1 MSIGY
6 FSDEFCDQLTRQ
18 MKKTAYG
25 RTFFARLRNRLQS
38 HAVHFKLPMDGFI
51 LPPTEEDFRIDTN
64 VLRPP
69 FPNTVIE
76 YTASDGELKA
86 GEFRSS
92 KRLVLAVDEGDSV
105 VLFIAYS
112 EDDKYRWIPPLAYFR
127 FHYGNEISLS
137 RTQPKELSDEILTAG
152 EAWDGAISKLP
163 SFDYSFDHY
172 ISDELRNLNQ
182 ELSVYMDFCKAL
194 AEYDT
199 EFTDHRPDA
208 ETAKKRRIRGKKPLY
223 TYKVITITGK
233 RRVSEVS
240 KGGTHAS
247 PVAHLRRGHWRTYK
261 SGVRGWVNAMMIN
274 GTDGIVV
281 KDYKVESRA

>member
-6 FSDEFCDQLTRQ
+6 FSDEFCDDLTRY
-18 MKKTAYG
+18 MKTKPQGAA
-25 RTFFARLRNRLQS
+25 FFGRLRKRLHS
-38 HAVHFKLPMDGFI
+38 HAVHFKLPEDGYV
-51 LPPTEEDFRIDTN
+51 LPDSGDSVIVFTD
-64 VLRPP
+64 VLKPP
-69 FPNTVIE
+69 FPTTVIE
-76 YTASDGELKA
+76 FVTADSVLKP

-92 KRLVLAVDEGDSV
+92 KRLVMAVDEGDSV
-105 VLFIAYS
+105 VLYPAFIK
-112 EDDKYRWIPPLAYFR
+112 DDSGKWVPPLVHWR
-127 FHYGNEISLS
+127 FYYGKELMLS
-137 RTQPKELSDEILTAG
+137 RSKAKVITDDILAVG
-152 EAWDGAISKLP
+152 EAWDGAVTSRASL
-163 SFDYSFDHY
+163 DHFVPN
-172 ISDELRNLNQ
+172 ELRNLNQ

-208 ETAKKRRIRGKKPLY
+208 ELARQRRIRGKRPLY

-233 RRVSEVS
+233 RRVSEIS

-261 SGVRGWVNAMMIN
+261 SGRKSWVRAAMIN

>member
-6 FSDEFCDQLTRQ
+6 FSDEFCDDLTRY
-18 MKKTAYG
+18 MKTTPQGAA
-25 RTFFARLRNRLQS
+25 FFGRLRKRLHS
-38 HAVHFKLPMDGFI
+38 HAVHFKLPEDGYV
-51 LPPTEEDFRIDTN
+51 LPDSGDSVIISTD
-64 VLRPP
+64 VLKPP
-69 FPNTVIE
+69 FPTTVIE
-76 YTASDGELKA
+76 YATADSELKP

-92 KRLVLAVDEGDSV
+92 KRLILTVDEGDSV
-105 VLFIAYS
+105 VLYPAFIN
-112 EDDKYRWIPPLAYFR
+112 DDSGKWVPPLVHWR
-127 FHYGNEISLS
+127 FYYGKEIVLS
-137 RTQPKELSDEILTAG
+137 RSEAKVITDDILAVG
-152 EAWDGAISKLP
+152 EAWDGAVSSRTSL
-163 SFDYSFDHY
+163 DHF
-172 ISDELRNLNQ
+172 IPNELRNLNQ

-208 ETAKKRRIRGKKPLY
+208 ELARQRRIRGKKPLY

-261 SGVRGWVNAMMIN
+261 SGRKSWVRAAMIN

>member
-6 FSDEFCDQLTRQ
+6 FSDEFCDDLTRY
-18 MKKTAYG
+18 MKTKPQGAA
-25 RTFFARLRNRLQS
+25 FFGRLRKRLQS
-38 HAVHFKLPMDGFI
+38 HAIHFKLPENGYVMPDSG
-51 LPPTEEDFRIDTN
+51 DS
-64 VLRPP
+64 VLISTDVLKPP
-69 FPNTVIE
+69 FPTTVIE
-76 YTASDGELKA
+76 FSTADENLRA
-86 GEFRSS
+86 DEFRSS

-105 VLFIAYS
+105 VLFASYIK
-112 EDDKYRWIPPLAYFR
+112 DDVAKWIPPMIYWR
-127 FHYGNEISLS
+127 FYYGKEIALS
-137 RTQPKELSDEILTAG
+137 RSEAKALTDDVLIAG
-152 EAWDGAISKLP
+152 EVWDGAISSRMSL
-163 SFDYSFDHY
+163 DLY
-172 ISDELRNLNQ
+172 ISAELRNLNQ

-199 EFTDHRPDA
+199 EIIDHRPDA
-208 ETAKKRRIRGKKPLY
+208 ETARKRRMRGKRPLY

-261 SGVRGWVNAMMIN
+261 SGRKSWVRAAMIN
-274 GTDGIVV
+274 GTDGMVV

>member
-6 FSDEFCDQLTRQ
+6 FSDEFCDDLTRY
-18 MKKTAYG
+18 MKTKPQGAA
-25 RTFFARLRNRLQS
+25 FFGRLRKRLQS
-38 HAVHFKLPMDGFI
+38 HAVHFKLPEDGYV
-51 LPPTEEDFRIDTN
+51 LPDSGDSVIVATD
-64 VLRPP
+64 VLKPP
-69 FPNTVIE
+69 FPTTVIE
-76 YTASDGELKA
+76 FVTADSVLKP

-92 KRLVLAVDEGDSV
+92 KRLVMAVDEGDSV
-105 VLFIAYS
+105 VLFPAFFR
-112 EDDKYRWIPPLAYFR
+112 DHKACWIPPAIYWR
-127 FHYGNEISLS
+127 FYYGKEITLS
-137 RTQPKELSDEILTAG
+137 RSEAKALTDDILAAG
-152 EAWDGAISKLP
+152 EVWDGAISSWMSL
-163 SFDYSFDHY
+163 DLY
-172 ISDELRNLNQ
+172 ITAELRNLNQ

-208 ETAKKRRIRGKKPLY
+208 ELARQRRIRGKRPLY

-233 RRVSEVS
+233 RRVSEVG

-261 SGVRGWVNAMMIN
+261 SGRKSWVRAAMIN

>member
-1 MSIGY
+1 MSMGY
-6 FSDEFCDQLTRQ
+6 FSDEFCDDLTRH
-18 MKKTAYG
+18 MKAIPDG
-25 RTFFARLRNRLQS
+25 GAFFKRLRRQMQS
-38 HAVHFKLPMDGFI
+38 HAIHFQLPENGYVLPVSEDRVQVETSI
-51 LPPTEEDFRIDTN
+51 LK
-64 VLRPP
+64 PP
-69 FPNTVIE
+69 FPVTVVE
-76 YTASDGELKA
+76 FSASGSSLHADQ
-86 GEFRSS
+86 FFSS

-105 VLFIAYS
+105 VLYPAYLKDDIA
-112 EDDKYRWIPPLAYFR
+112 RWVPPLIYWR
-127 FHYGNEISLS
+127 FYYGKEIMLS
-137 RTQPKELSDEILTAG
+137 RSQPKVLSGDTLAAG
-152 EAWDGAISKLP
+152 EAWDGAISSRMSL
-163 SFDYSFDHY
+163 DYY
-172 ISDELRNLNQ
+172 ISAELKNLNQ

-199 EFTDHRPDA
+199 EFIDHCPDA
-208 ETAKKRRIRGKKPLY
+208 EATKQRRIRGKKPLY

-281 KDYKVESRA
+281 KDYKMESRV